1 MSTFEFVLLCVG
13 AFIVL
18 TSFDLT
24 PIWNFVK
31 NKVSSIKV
39 PSIPDSSVTTVPD
52 VSPKVWTSEDPLID
66 IVKKWN
72 ALKDS
77 CESEGL
83 TEAVAKLN
91 EIFPV
96 LIKVETP
103 KGDS

>member
-31 NKVSSIKV
+31 NKVSSVKMPTV
-39 PSIPDSSVTTVPD
+39 EDLSIGSDAVEA
-52 VSPKVWTSEDPLID
+52 EDPLID
-66 IVKKWN
+66 IIIKWS

-77 CESEGL
+77 CEAEGL
-83 TEAVAKLN
+83 TDAVNRLN

-96 LIKVETP
+96 LIKPEVP